1 MIPNEITIKS
11 EQIFEGKM
19 INLRVDTVSLPGEK
33 EATREIVEHP
43 GAVAVVPI
51 TEDNKI
57 IMVKQ
62 FRKPVERILL
72 EIPAGKID
80 KGEAPLVCAKRE
92 LKEETGYESKDIKF
106 LFSFY
111 TSAGFSNEVI
121 HLYLAKDLV
130 SGEACPDEDE
140 YIELEYMKINEL
152 VKMIYD
158 GKIKDSKTIMAILA
172 VKDLLE

>member
-11 EQIFEGKM
+11 DQVFEGKM
-19 INLRVDTVSLPGEK
+19 INLRVDTVLLPGEK
-33 EATREIVEHP
+33 KATREIIEHP
-43 GAVAVVPI
+43 GAVAIVPI
-51 TEDNKI
+51 TKDNKI

-62 FRKPVERILL
+62 FRKPVESILL

-80 KGEAPLVCAKRE
+80 KNEEPLACAKRE
-92 LKEETGYESKDIKF
+92 LKEETGYESRNMKF

-111 TSAGFSNEVI
+111 TSAGFSNEII
-121 HLYLAKDLV
+121 HLYVAKDLI

-140 YIELEYMKINEL
+140 YIEIEYIKINEL

>member
-11 EQIFEGKM
+11 NKIFDGKM
-19 INLRVDTVSLPGEK
+19 INLRVDTVLLPGEK
-33 EATREIVEHP
+33 KATREIVEHP
-43 GAVAVVPI
+43 GAVAIVPI

-57 IMVKQ
+57 VMVKQ
-62 FRKPVERILL
+62 FRKPVDSILL

-80 KGEAPLVCAKRE
+80 KNEKPLTCAIRE
-92 LKEETGYESKDIKF
+92 LKEETGYEAKDIKF

-121 HLYLAKDLV
+121 HLYLAKDLI

-140 YIELEYMKINEL
+140 YIELEYIGINEL
-152 VKMIYD
+152 VEMIYD

-172 VKDLLE
+172 VKDLLV

>member
-11 EQIFEGKM
+11 DQVFEGKM
-19 INLRVDTVSLPGEK
+19 INLRVDTVLLPGEK
-33 EATREIVEHP
+33 RATREIVEHP

-51 TEDNKI
+51 TKDNKI

-80 KGEAPLVCAKRE
+80 KNEEPLTCAKRE
-92 LKEETGYESKDIKF
+92 LKEETGYESRDIKF

-111 TSAGFSNEVI
+111 TSAGFSNEII
-121 HLYLAKDLV
+121 HLYVAKDLI

-140 YIELEYMKINEL
+140 YIEIEYMKINEL